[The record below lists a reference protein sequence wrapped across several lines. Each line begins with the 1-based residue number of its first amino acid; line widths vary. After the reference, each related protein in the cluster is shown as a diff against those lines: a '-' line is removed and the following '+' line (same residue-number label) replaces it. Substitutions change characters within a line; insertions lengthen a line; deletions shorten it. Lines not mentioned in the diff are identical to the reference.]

1 MSRLI
6 ALRVLRGVLTVWG
19 LLTLVFIVLRLSGDP
34 LEALLGDDAPP
45 EIIDYYT
52 TLYGFDQ
59 PIWRQYINYFGG
71 LLQGDWGQSFRDG
84 RDALEV
90 VLERVPATL
99 QLGFAAFLFS
109 LALGI
114 PLGILAALYRNTLI
128 DRFAMSFAVL
138 GFALPN
144 FFIGIVLILVF
155 SMSFRWLPSSGTGT
169 WAHFVLPVLTLGTA
183 GAGSIARF
191 ARSSMLEV
199 MNRPYMRTA
208 QSKGLT
214 RPRRILWHAVPNAS
228 IPIVTLL
235 GFRLGDMIAGSVVVE
250 AVFAWPG
257 VGRLLVNAVT
267 ARELAIVQAIIV
279 IVTITMVTANLLVDL
294 VYAWLDPRQRDG
306 ADDRKR

>member
-1 MSRLI
+1 MGRFI
-6 ALRVLRGVLTVWG
+6 VLRTLRGLLTVWG
-19 LLTLVFIVLRLSGDP
+19 LLTLVFVVLRLSGDP

-45 EIIDYYT
+45 EMVDYYT
-52 TLYGFDQ
+52 VLYGFDQ
-59 PIWRQYINYFGG
+59 PLWRQYLQYFWG
-71 LLQGDWGQSFRDG
+71 LFQGDWGQSFRDG

-99 QLGFAAFLFS
+99 QLGFAAFVFS
-109 LALGI
+109 LLVGI
-114 PLGILAALYRNTLI
+114 PLGIVAALYRNTAL
-128 DRFAMSFAVL
+128 DRFAMGFAVL

-144 FFIGIVLILVF
+144 FFIGIILILFF
-155 SMSFRWLPSSGTGT
+155 SMTVRWLPSSGTGT
-169 WAHFVLPVLTLGTA
+169 WAHLILPVITLGTA

-208 QSKGLT
+208 QAKGLR
-214 RPRRILWHAVPNAS
+214 RPRRIMWHAVPNAA

-267 ARELAIVQAIIV
+267 ARELAVVQAVIV

-294 VYAWLDPRQRDG
+294 AYAWLDPRQREG
-306 ADDRKR
+306 RNERKR

>member
-1 MSRLI
+1 MGRFI
-6 ALRVLRGVLTVWG
+6 VLRTLRGVLTVWG

-45 EIIDYYT
+45 DVVDYYT
-52 TLYGFDQ
+52 VLYGFDQ
-59 PIWRQYINYFGG
+59 PIWRQYLQYFWG
-71 LLQGDWGQSFRDG
+71 LFQGDWGQSFRDG
-84 RDALEV
+84 RDALDV
-90 VLERVPATL
+90 VLERIPATL
-99 QLGFAAFLFS
+99 QLGFAAFVFS
-109 LALGI
+109 LVLGI
-114 PLGILAALYRNTLI
+114 PLGILAALYRNTVL
-128 DRFAMSFAVL
+128 DRFAMGFAVL

-144 FFIGIVLILVF
+144 FFIGIILILIF
-155 SMSFRWLPSSGTGT
+155 AMTFRWLPSSGTGT
-169 WAHFVLPVLTLGTA
+169 LAHFLLPVVTLGTA

-208 QSKGLT
+208 QAKGLR
-214 RPRRILWHAVPNAS
+214 RPRRILWHAVPNAA

-257 VGRLLVNAVT
+257 VGRLLVNSVT

-294 VYAWLDPRQRDG
+294 AYAWLDPRQREEG
-306 ADDRKR
+306 HERKR

>member
-6 ALRVLRGVLTVWG
+6 ALRTLRGLLTVWG
-19 LLTLVFIVLRLSGDP
+19 LLTFVFVMLRLSGDP

-45 EIIDYYT
+45 AVVDYYRA
-52 TLYGFDQ
+52 LYGFDQ
-59 PIWRQYINYFGG
+59 PIWTQYLRYFLG
-71 LLQGDWGQSFRDG
+71 LLRGDWGHSFRDG

-90 VLERVPATL
+90 VLERVPATM
-99 QLGFAAFLFS
+99 QLGAAAFVFS
-109 LALGI
+109 LCLGI
-114 PLGILAALYRNTLI
+114 PLGIVAALHRNTLL
-128 DRFAMSFAVL
+128 DRLAMGFAVL

-144 FFIGIVLILVF
+144 FFIGIILILLF
-155 SMSFRWLPSSGTGT
+155 SMTWRWLPSSGTGT
-169 WAHFVLPVLTLGTA
+169 GAHFILPVITLGTA

-199 MNRPYMRTA
+199 LNRPYMRTA
-208 QSKGLT
+208 QSKGL
-214 RPRRILWHAVPNAS
+214 RRARRILWHAVPNAA

-279 IVTITMVTANLLVDL
+279 LVTITMVTANLLVDL
-294 VYAWLDPRQRDG
+294 AYAWLDPRQRDG
-306 ADDRKR
+306 SADRAT

>member
-1 MSRLI
+1 MSRII
-6 ALRVLRGVLTVWG
+6 ALRTVRGLLTIWG
-19 LLTLVFIVLRLSGDP
+19 LLTFVFVMLRLSGDP

-45 EIIDYYT
+45 EVIDYYT

-59 PIWRQYINYFGG
+59 PIWRQYVSYFQG

-84 RDALEV
+84 RDALDV

-99 QLGFAAFLFS
+99 HLGFAAFLFS
-109 LALGI
+109 LCLGI
-114 PLGILAALYRNTLI
+114 PLGILAALYRNTVI
-128 DRFAMSFAVL
+128 DRLSMGFAVL

-155 SMSFRWLPSSGTGT
+155 SMTLRWLPSSGMGT
-169 WAHFVLPVLTLGTA
+169 WMHFILTVITLGTA

-199 MNRPYMRTA
+199 LNRPYMRTA
-208 QSKGLT
+208 QAKGLR
-214 RPRRILWHAVPNAS
+214 RPKRILGHAVPNAA

-279 IVTITMVTANLLVDL
+279 IVTVTMVVANLLVDL
-294 VYAWLDPRQRDG
+294 AYAWLDPRQRDG
-306 ADDRKR
+306 DTKRER

>member
-6 ALRVLRGVLTVWG
+6 VLRVLRGMLTVWG
-19 LLTLVFIVLRLSGDP
+19 LLTLVFIALRLSGDP

-45 EIIDYYT
+45 DLIDYYT

-59 PIWRQYINYFGG
+59 PIWRQYVNYFWG
-71 LLQGDWGQSFRDG
+71 LLQGDWGQSIRDG

-114 PLGILAALYRNTLI
+114 PLGILAALYRNTVL
-128 DRFAMSFAVL
+128 DRFAMGFAVL

-144 FFIGIVLILVF
+144 FFIGILLILLF
-155 SMSFRWLPSSGTGT
+155 SMTFRLLPSSGTGT
-169 WAHFVLPVLTLGTA
+169 WAHFILPVITLGTA

-208 QSKGLT
+208 QSKGLR
-214 RPRRILWHAVPNAS
+214 RPRRIMWHAVPNAA

-235 GFRLGDMIAGSVVVE
+235 GFRLHDRGLRR
-250 AVFAWPG
+250 
-257 VGRLLVNAVT
+257 GRGGLCL
-267 ARELAIVQAIIV
+267 ARCRPSFGQCFSARACHC
-279 IVTITMVTANLLVDL
+279 T
-294 VYAWLDPRQRDG
+294 R
-306 ADDRKR
+306 

>member
-1 MSRLI
+1 MGRFI
-6 ALRVLRGVLTVWG
+6 VLRTLRGLLTVWG
-19 LLTLVFIVLRLSGDP
+19 LLTLVFVVLRLSGDP

-45 EIIDYYT
+45 EMVDYYT
-52 TLYGFDQ
+52 VLYGFDQ
-59 PIWRQYINYFGG
+59 PLWRQYLQYFWG
-71 LLQGDWGQSFRDG
+71 LFQGDWGQSFRDG

-99 QLGFAAFLFS
+99 QLGFAAFVFS
-109 LALGI
+109 LLVGI
-114 PLGILAALYRNTLI
+114 PLGIVAALYRNTAL
-128 DRFAMSFAVL
+128 DRFAMGFAVL

-144 FFIGIVLILVF
+144 FFIGIILILFF
-155 SMSFRWLPSSGTGT
+155 SMTVRWLPSSGTGT
-169 WAHFVLPVLTLGTA
+169 WAHLILPVVTLGTA

-208 QSKGLT
+208 QAKGLR
-214 RPRRILWHAVPNAS
+214 RPRRIMWHAVPNAA

-267 ARELAIVQAIIV
+267 ARELAVVQAVIV

-294 VYAWLDPRQRDG
+294 AYAWLDPRQREG
-306 ADDRKR
+306 RNERKR